1 MLLSAE
7 VRWFWQGRC
16 PQPVHDWFF
25 KSGLPPG
32 GGFSRIDKYV
42 PQRGEVEISLKK
54 RGAKPDFEVKGF
66 VASRGS
72 PELEPLAPHIE
83 IWCKWSCTIP
93 RLNLTDERAI
103 TKTRWLR
110 KFDTSKYVRS
120 EIPLDP
126 NERPTA
132 GYLLPVQGCNV
143 ELTEVQ
149 MAGHSGM
156 WWTLGFEAFGDLDSV
171 PTNLTL
177 TVLPEKAVLERIVV
191 SGAFLNYPTWLLARR
206 RE

>member
-1 MLLSAE
+1 MSAE

-16 PQPVHDWFF
+16 PQPVRDWFF

-32 GGFSRIDKYV
+32 GGFSRVDKYV
-42 PQRGEVEISLKK
+42 PQRGEAEISLKK

-72 PELEPLAPHIE
+72 PELAPLAPHIE

-93 RLNLTDERAI
+93 GLNLTNELLV
-103 TKTRWLR
+103 TKTHWLR

-126 NERPTA
+126 NEKPTA
-132 GYLLPVQGCNV
+132 GYSLPVQGCNV

-149 MAGHSGM
+149 IVGNSEV
-156 WWTLGFEAFGDLDSV
+156 WWTLGFEAFGSIDSV
-171 PTNLTL
+171 STSVTL
-177 TVLPEKAVLERIVV
+177 TVLPEKPFLLRTIG
-191 SGAFLNYPTWLLARR
+191 SGAFLSYPAWVRARR
-206 RE
+206 TE

>member
-32 GGFSRIDKYV
+32 GGFSRVDKYV
-42 PQRGEVEISLKK
+42 PQRGEAEISLKK

-66 VASRGS
+66 VATRGS
-72 PELEPLAPHIE
+72 PELEPLAAHIE

-93 RLNLTDERAI
+93 GLNLTNELLV

-110 KFDTSKYVRS
+110 KFDTSNSSKCRGVATERDTPVWPNGS
-120 EIPLDP
+120 HFHVSQRKRAPLPSLHDGGSGCSA
-126 NERPTA
+126 ER
-132 GYLLPVQGCNV
+132 
-143 ELTEVQ
+143 
-149 MAGHSGM
+149 
-156 WWTLGFEAFGDLDSV
+156 D
-171 PTNLTL
+171 
-177 TVLPEKAVLERIVV
+177 I
-191 SGAFLNYPTWLLARR
+191 
-206 RE
+206 